1 MSMKYYAVRIGK
13 KPGIYTT
20 WAACQEQVHG
30 FPGAQF
36 KKFDT
41 QEEAQ
46 HFIEGPEAVP
56 EQNPEQLSDDE
67 MVAYVDG
74 SYNAKTGFFGYGIVA
89 FTAGKAERFSGQAQT
104 DDAKSRNVAGEVLA
118 ATKAMELAVDRGM
131 KRLTLYYDY
140 AGIRHWALAE
150 WKANLPLTQ
159 RYRAYCAS
167 IQDRLELRFVKVAAH
182 TGNPHNEE
190 ADRLAKKGCG
200 ILPNEE
206 AV

>member
-1 MSMKYYAVRIGK
+1 MNYYAVRIGK

-36 KKFDT
+36 KKFDSK
-41 QEEAQ
+41 EEAQ
-46 HFIEGPEAVP
+46 RFIGEAEAVL
-56 EQNPEQLSDDE
+56 EQNLTLLSDDE
-67 MVAYVDG
+67 MAAYVDG
-74 SYNAKTGFFGYGIVA
+74 SYNAKTGCFGYGIVA
-89 FTAGKAERFSGQAQT
+89 FSARKKECFWGQAQT
-104 DDAKSRNVAGEVLA
+104 EDAQSRNVAGEVLA
-118 ATKAMELAVDRGM
+118 ATKAMELALTRGM

-167 IQDRLELRFVKVAAH
+167 IQDRLELRFVKIAAH
-182 TGNPHNEE
+182 TGNPYNEE
-190 ADRLAKKGCG
+190 ADRLAKRGCG
-200 ILPNEE
+200 LLPNEE
-206 AV
+206 ER